1 MGNLIIAPINIP
13 REEIL
18 LLPLSKTMTNTLD
31 SFEQAGNG
39 HRQPKAEPAVKSTLV
54 LEILDAVSH
63 FIVAWVGLAL
73 VHQSCHMRRV
83 PFLQM

>member
-1 MGNLIIAPINIP
+1 
-13 REEIL
+13 
-18 LLPLSKTMTNTLD
+18 MTNTLD
-31 SFEQAGNG
+31 SFEQAGNV
-39 HRQPKAEPAVKSTLV
+39 HRQPKAEPAVNRRFV
-54 LEILDAVSH
+54 PEILDAVPH